1 LIKSIKINSLDTQT
15 RIDRWLKRKFSNL
28 SQSFIEKNIRKG
40 FIKINKKKIKSNY
53 KVIKNDIVEI
63 YNFSIEKYSLKIK
76 KKMNKKISKNL
87 IDQFKKST
95 IYENNDFMIIDKWS
109 GLASQAGSK
118 VNVSIDDIIKNISP
132 YYNLVHRLDKDTSGL
147 MIIGKNLI
155 TTKNFSKLFN
165 EKKIEKIYLAIC
177 QGTPKT
183 LDSLIKLK
191 IPIQKDKKIF
201 KDAITKFN
209 LIKKNQNFCFLAF
222 KPLTGKKHQLR
233 ILSKKISC
241 PIVGDTKYNLDKK
254 FSSENLKLNAYFL
267 KFRINNQEYKFKSN
281 LPQDFKNFLYNEKF
295 NFNKNEEFLKF
306 F

>member
-1 LIKSIKINSLDTQT
+1 MIKSIKIDSLNTQT
-15 RIDRWLKRKFSNL
+15 RIDKWLKRKFSNL

-40 FIKINKKKIKSNY
+40 LIKINKKKIKSNY
-53 KVIKNDIVEI
+53 KVIKNDIVDI
-63 YNFSIEKYSLKIK
+63 YNFSIEKYSFKIIK
-76 KKMNKKISKNL
+76 KINKKIPRNF
-87 IDQFKKST
+87 IDKFKKSI
-95 IYENNDFMIIDKWS
+95 IYENNDFLIIDKWS

-155 TTKNFSKLFN
+155 ATKNISKLFN

-183 LDSLIKLK
+183 LDSLIKLE
-191 IPIQKDKKIF
+191 IPIKKDKNVF
-201 KDAITKFN
+201 KEAITKFK
-209 LIKKNQNFCFLAF
+209 LLKNNRTFCFMAF

-233 ILSKKISC
+233 ILSQKISC

-254 FSSENLKLNAYFL
+254 FSSENLKLNAYYL
-267 KFRINNQEYKFKSN
+267 KFTINNQEYKFKSN
-281 LPQDFKNFLYNEKF
+281 LPKDFKNFLFNEKF
-295 NFNKNEEFLKF
+295 NFNKNEDFLKF